1 MIHIR
6 LPIEVG
12 HLALEAMRARLER
25 HLFGRAKILTT
36 GAPTLGAVKTEAAG
50 EHFCCGFYL
59 GYTTS
64 CVTCG
69 APCDCKQC
77 LEEGDECPN
86 CEGLLMQDRVIL
98 DRMAGVIRPC
108 PACRPAEY
116 AAMVEK
122 PAPVDPWDMSAEEQ
136 ADGAIRLTARELV
149 DGEGG
154 SGYGVPSRFGRD
166 RAGADDMDDR
176 GDLQPFTPTTRFPW
190 EPR

>member
-25 HLFGRAKILTT
+25 HLFGRAKILTS
-36 GAPTLGAVKTEAAG
+36 GAPTLGTPDPSS
-50 EHFCCGFYL
+50 F
-59 GYTTS
+59 
-64 CVTCG
+64 
-69 APCDCKQC
+69 D
-77 LEEGDECPN
+77 DECPN

-116 AAMVEK
+116 AAMIEK
-122 PAPVDPWDMSAEEQ
+122 PAPVDPWDMSDEEQ
-136 ADGAIRLTARELV
+136 ADQTIRLTARELV

-166 RAGADDMDDR
+166 RAGTDDMDDR
-176 GDLQPFTPTTRFPW
+176 GDLQPFTPTTRYPW
-190 EPR
+190 GPK